1 MADLTGKVAFVTGA
15 GLGIGYAAARALA
28 QAGAAVVVNDVAAAR
43 ADAAAAGIVAAGGQA
58 AAFAGDMASVAN
70 CRALVQFAVE
80 TYGRLDIACCNAG
93 ITSWGG
99 FLDYSEA
106 HFDQVVGV
114 NLKGTYF
121 SAQAAAQQ
129 MIAQGGGGRII
140 LTSSVTGNKAVRNLS
155 AYAMTKGG
163 LQMLARNLVLELSP
177 HGITINAVAPGAIV
191 TERNLHDDPQ
201 YAEHWAAVVPLGRAG
216 QPQDIA
222 TAVVFLASD
231 DASYITGQTLI
242 IDGGVTAVGLTPD
255 QYTNAQQGRRG
266 Q

>member
-1 MADLTGKVAFVTGA
+1 MGNLSNKVAFVTGA
-15 GLGIGYAAARALA
+15 GLGIGYAVAHSLAR
-28 QAGAAVVVNDVAAAR
+28 AGAAVVVNDVAADKAE
-43 ADAAAAGIVAAGGQA
+43 ASAASIVAEGRRA
-58 AAFAGDMASVAN
+58 AAFVGDMSDVEA
-70 CRALVQFAVE
+70 CRALVAFAVA

-99 FLDYSEA
+99 FLDYTEA
-106 HFDQVVGV
+106 HFDEVVAL

-121 SAQAAAQQ
+121 AAQAAARQ
-129 MIAQGGGGRII
+129 MVAQGGGGRII

-177 HGITINAVAPGAIV
+177 YDITINAVAPGAIV
-191 TERNLHDDPQ
+191 TERNLRDDPQ

-216 QPQDIA
+216 QPNDIA
-222 TAVVFLASD
+222 GAIVFLASD
-231 DASYITGQTLI
+231 EASYITGQTII
-242 IDGGVTAVGLTPD
+242 IDGGVTAAALTPD
-255 QYTNAQQGRRG
+255 QYTDAQQGRIG

>member
-1 MADLTGKVAFVTGA
+1 MANLAGKVAFVTGA
-15 GLGIGYAAARALA
+15 GLGIGYAVAHALA
-28 QAGAAVVVNDVAAAR
+28 RAGAAVVVNDVAAER
-43 ADAAAAGIVAAGGQA
+43 AEAAAASIVGEGGRA
-58 AAFAGDMASVAN
+58 AAFAGDMSVVAN
-70 CRALVQFAVE
+70 GRALVAFAVE
-80 TYGRLDIACCNAG
+80 TYGRLDIACCNVG

-99 FLDYSEA
+99 FLDYTET
-106 HFDQVVGV
+106 HFDEVVAL

-121 SAQAAAQQ
+121 TAQAAARQ
-129 MIAQGGGGRII
+129 MITQGRGGRII

-191 TERNLHDDPQ
+191 TERNLRDDPE

-216 QPQDIA
+216 QPMDIA
-222 TAVVFLASD
+222 PVVAFLASD
-231 DASYITGQTLI
+231 EASYITGQTLI

-255 QYTNAQQGRRG
+255 QYTDAQQGRIG